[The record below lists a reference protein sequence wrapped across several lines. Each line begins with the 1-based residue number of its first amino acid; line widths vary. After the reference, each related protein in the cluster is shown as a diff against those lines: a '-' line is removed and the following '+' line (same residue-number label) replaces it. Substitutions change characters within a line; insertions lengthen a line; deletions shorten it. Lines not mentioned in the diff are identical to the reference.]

1 MPNIELKKI
10 TKKFTSINE
19 VTEGEIITAVDNV
32 NLKIKKHSYNTLLGP
47 SGCGKTTLLRIIA
60 GLENPTKGKIFFDKL
75 NITDM
80 PPQERNVGFVFQ
92 NYSLFPHMDIWHNV
106 SYGPMARNKFTKE
119 TEKYIHNILKIVKLD
134 DRSNAYPSELS
145 GGMQQRVAVA
155 RAIAT
160 KSPLMLLDEPLGA
173 LDARI
178 GTALRYD
185 LMKLVKEYKL
195 TAIHV
200 THNQEE
206 AMTISDNI
214 IMMKRGKIIQTGT
227 PKEIYEKPNSIF
239 SAYFLGRCN
248 FFRSEM
254 QDKNT
259 AKFQGTIIKLPKTY
273 QGKKAVLAVRS
284 EKIHING
291 ELKKENIKG
300 IIEFINFLGEKWQY
314 IIRLSDGTEVS
325 ALKRTPHKA
334 KVGEKVSISFFPENI
349 LVFDEPEDFKEEK
362 SV

>member
-10 TKKFTSINE
+10 TKTFTSINE
-19 VTEGEIITAVDNV
+19 ATKGEIITAVDNAS
-32 NLKIKKHSYNTLLGP
+32 LKIKKYSYNTLLGP
-47 SGCGKTTLLRIIA
+47 SGCGKTTLLRMIS
-60 GLENPTKGKIFFDKL
+60 GLENPTEGKVFFDKKDVT
-75 NITDM
+75 NM
-80 PPQERNVGFVFQ
+80 PTQERDIGFVFQ

-106 SYGPMARNKFTKE
+106 SYGPIVRNKFTKE
-119 TEKYIHNILKIVKLD
+119 TEKYIHSILKMVKLD
-134 DRSNAYPSELS
+134 ERAKAYPNELS
-145 GGMQQRVAVA
+145 GGMKQRVAVA

-173 LDARI
+173 LDVRI

-185 LMKLVKEYKL
+185 LMKLVKKYKL

-214 IMMKRGKIIQTGT
+214 IMMKRGKVIQSGS
-227 PKEIYEKPNSIF
+227 PKEIYKNPNSIF

-248 FFRSEM
+248 FFQCEM
-254 QDKNT
+254 IDKNT
-259 AKFQGTIIKLPKTY
+259 ANFQGTIIKLPKNYTR
-273 QGKKAVLAVRS
+273 KKVVLGVRG
-284 EKIHING
+284 EKIHINNI
-291 ELKKENIKG
+291 LKRENIQG
-300 IIEFINFLGEKWQY
+300 TIEFINFLGEKWQY
-314 IIRLSDGTEVS
+314 IIRLSDGTEIS

-334 KVGEKVSISFFPENI
+334 KIRQKVSISFYADNI
-349 LVFDEPEDFKEEK
+349 LIFNKPKDFESEK

>member
-19 VTEGEIITAVDNV
+19 ATKGEVITAVDDV
-32 NLKIKKHSYNTLLGP
+32 SLKIKKHSYNTLLGP
-47 SGCGKTTLLRIIA
+47 SGCGKTTLLRMIA
-60 GLENPTKGKIFFDKL
+60 GLEIPTSGKIYFDKK

-80 PPQERNVGFVFQ
+80 PTQKRDIGFVFQ

-106 SYGPMARNKFTKE
+106 GYGPIVRNEFTKE
-119 TEKYIHNILKIVKLD
+119 TEKFIHSVLRMVKLD
-134 DRSNAYPSELS
+134 ERAKAYPSELS
-145 GGMQQRVAVA
+145 GGMKQRVAVA

-160 KSPLMLLDEPLGA
+160 RSPLMLLDEPLGA
-173 LDARI
+173 LDVRI

-185 LMKLVKEYKL
+185 LMKLVKKYDL
-195 TAIHV
+195 TTIHV

-214 IMMKRGKIIQTGT
+214 IMMKRGRIVQSGS
-227 PKEIYEKPNSIF
+227 PKEIYDKPNSIF

-254 QDKNT
+254 VGKKT
-259 AKFQGTIIKLPKTY
+259 AKFQDTIIKLPKNHR
-273 QGKKAVLAVRS
+273 KKKVVLGVRG
-284 EKIHING
+284 EKIHINSK
-291 ELKKENIKG
+291 LNKKNIQG
-300 IIEFINFLGEKWQY
+300 TIDFINFLGEKWQY
-314 IIRLSDGTEVS
+314 IIRLSDGTEIS
-325 ALKRTPHKA
+325 ALKRVPHKA
-334 KVGEKVSISFFPENI
+334 KIGQKVSISFYPDNI
-349 LVFDEPEDFKEEK
+349 LIFDEPKDFEKEK